1 MAKNVG
7 FVGLGQM
14 GKWMALNILK
24 KGHALWV
31 YDIRPEVVSEL
42 AEQGAQ
48 PAQDLTD
55 LGGKCERIILCL
67 PDSKAVERALFGQ
80 NGLESTFR
88 SGMIIIDCS
97 TTDTF
102 FACNTDE
109 KLKRQGIVF
118 LDAPVSGMADKVQ
131 EGRLTIMVGGQE
143 AAFKAVRPLLG
154 AMGNNIVYLGGAG
167 NGQLAKTLNNVLFN
181 ISCAAMA
188 EILPMAAKMGIAP
201 EEFCSIVMKSSGQSY
216 GFDFFAPLILKRNFE
231 PGYPLANAYKDMANL
246 MKMSAQYQIPLPVTS
261 ATMHTYQMALALG
274 HGADNKGAMI
284 KVWEKMLGVLV
295 EGDHNHAEND

>member
-1 MAKNVG
+1 VG

-24 KGHALWV
+24 KGHSLWV
-31 YDIRPEVVSEL
+31 YDIRAEVVSEL

-48 PAQDLTD
+48 PARDLTD
-55 LGGKCERIILCL
+55 LGDKCERIILCL
-67 PDSKAVERALFGQ
+67 PDSKVVERVLFGEK
-80 NGLESTFR
+80 GIETTLR

-102 FACNTDE
+102 FARSTAE
-109 KLKRQGIVF
+109 KLNRQDIVF
-118 LDAPVSGMADKVQ
+118 LDAPVSGMAEKVR

-143 AAFKAVRPLLG
+143 AAFKAVQPLLE
-154 AMGNNIVYLGGAG
+154 AMGNNIVYLGGSG

-201 EEFCSIVMKSSGQSY
+201 EAFCSIVMKSSGQSY
-216 GFDFFAPLILKRNFE
+216 GFDFFAPLVLKRNFE
-231 PGYPLANAYKDMANL
+231 PGYPLAKAYKDMANL
-246 MKMSAQYQIPLPVTS
+246 MKISAQYQIPLPVTS

-274 HGADNKGAMI
+274 HGTDNKGAMI

-295 EGDHNHAEND
+295 EEEHKRAEND

>member
-1 MAKNVG
+1 MTKNVG

-24 KGHALWV
+24 KGHSLWV

-48 PAQDLTD
+48 PARDLTD
-55 LGGKCERIILCL
+55 LGAKCERIILSL
-67 PDSKAVERALFGQ
+67 PDSGVVERALFGKK
-80 NGLESTFR
+80 GLASVFR

-97 TTDTF
+97 TTDTL
-102 FACNTDE
+102 FARNIEE

-143 AAFKAVRPLLG
+143 AAFKTVQPLLE
-154 AMGNNIVYLGGAG
+154 AMGNNIVYLGGSG

-201 EEFCSIVMKSSGQSY
+201 EALCSIVMKSSGQSY

-231 PGYPLANAYKDMANL
+231 PGYPLTSAYKDMANL
-246 MKMSAQYQIPLPVTS
+246 MKMSTQYQIPLPVTS
-261 ATMHTYQMALALG
+261 ATMQTYQMALALG
-274 HGADNKGAMI
+274 HGEDNKGAMI

-295 EGDHNHAEND
+295 EGDHKHTEND